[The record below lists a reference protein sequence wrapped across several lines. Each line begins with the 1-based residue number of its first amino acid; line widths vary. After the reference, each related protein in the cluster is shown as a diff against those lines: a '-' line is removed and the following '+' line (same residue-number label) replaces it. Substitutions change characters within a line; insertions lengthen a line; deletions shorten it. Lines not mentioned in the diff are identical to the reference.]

1 MSEINRGIALFE
13 QGAIFSSPKTPQE
26 IAAFHAQELS
36 IQIGERMQDQKKAYA
51 KLDSAVTARLNSQIT
66 FNKTDKISPI
76 NYANATLALA
86 NSAKVET
93 DANVSALQTTC
104 NLLFAKQMYVKGR
117 IFWPN
122 SKADAATAQ
131 KEVDEYE
138 KQINAV
144 KSQISDL
151 QKNLASINKNITD
164 TKNGINSIKG
174 GKVPARFKFTPAQ
187 AQLEE
192 AMKTVSAFYAEVYK
206 KLGEKASTNAQTLAA
221 ASKGKRIRSYNDA
234 IAAWNKYGN
243 NIEKKLS
250 LADRNAIVTAL
261 NSMTQADLA
270 KNYQKFAKAFGVTAK
285 ALDLHRLYQNIKM
298 AVKTGNWAP
307 VITNI
312 ESLLAGAL
320 VAELTAIIFGGLV
333 IGPVTAVMFVVLGML
348 LASYVDDN
356 HMKSLNEWFTKK

>member
-1 MSEINRGIALFE
+1 
-13 QGAIFSSPKTPQE
+13 
-26 IAAFHAQELS
+26 
-36 IQIGERMQDQKKAYA
+36 
-51 KLDSAVTARLNSQIT
+51 
-66 FNKTDKISPI
+66 
-76 NYANATLALA
+76 
-86 NSAKVET
+86 
-93 DANVSALQTTC
+93 
-104 NLLFAKQMYVKGR
+104 
-117 IFWPN
+117 
-122 SKADAATAQ
+122 
-131 KEVDEYE
+131 
-138 KQINAV
+138 
-144 KSQISDL
+144 
-151 QKNLASINKNITD
+151 
-164 TKNGINSIKG
+164 
-174 GKVPARFKFTPAQ
+174 
-187 AQLEE
+187 
-192 AMKTVSAFYAEVYK
+192 MKTVSAFYAEVYK